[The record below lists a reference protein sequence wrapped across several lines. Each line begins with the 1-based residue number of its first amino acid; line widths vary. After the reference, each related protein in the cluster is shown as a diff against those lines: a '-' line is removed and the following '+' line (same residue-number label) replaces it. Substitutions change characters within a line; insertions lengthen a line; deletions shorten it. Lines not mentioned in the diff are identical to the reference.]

1 MAEMKMEALL
11 FALLQQRAGTLEEET
26 AAYGAA
32 AERLKAEIRRTE
44 SLLGRLRRLL
54 SEYGSGEDSREEAV
68 LGEAASHRLELNE
81 DLEVLIDGKH
91 IEMTPLPKALFLLFW
106 RHPEG
111 ICFKDLSDYR
121 EELVELYSRTSRR
134 SDPELFVSTID
145 RLIDLDSNSLDT
157 QRYLVR
163 RQLEAQMNPSDAAL
177 FCIRGSRGEKKV
189 IPASRRRK

>member
-26 AAYGAA
+26 AAYGVA